1 MSPLDLSDE
10 LEVALQAALEEAE
23 LTADPM
29 TPPSRPDRNAPA
41 TAGAVAAPVSTA
53 LVAREAAKAPAVLD
67 SEYVA
72 TIKAYGPFPALLPA
86 SRDFRPLLALSVVGG
101 LLGLDRFHLGKP
113 VSGFLKLATAGGAG
127 IWWIADIIA
136 ILNGRTFDKAG
147 HRFSGQG
154 KQLAIAWTLVGVLF
168 AGLATV
174 GVTAAIPPAAAAVNA
189 VREAVFPTPAPVPTW
204 APLAEGLEQVQSPIT
219 LNITGERLR
228 FTYNFPAGAYVYIQ
242 KAGDTMVPA
251 TVVLLKDKP
260 SQGATE
266 LPVTPGSYQL
276 FVRAE
281 GNGWTAKVEELRLN
295 G

>member
-1 MSPLDLSDE
+1 MSPLDLSGE
-10 LEVALQAALEEAE
+10 LEAALLAALEEAE
-23 LTADPM
+23 DATDPVA
-29 TPPSRPDRNAPA
+29 PPSRPDRNAPA
-41 TAGAVAAPVSTA
+41 KAGAVEVRASTA
-53 LVAREAAKAPAVLD
+53 PVAREAAKAPAVLE

-101 LLGLDRFHLGKP
+101 LLGLDRFYLGKP

-136 ILNGRTFDKAG
+136 ILNGRTSDKAG
-147 HRFSGQG
+147 RRFSGEG
-154 KQLAIAWTLVGVLF
+154 KQMALAWTLAGVLF
-168 AGLATV
+168 GGLAAV
-174 GVTAAIPPAAAAVNA
+174 GVTAAVPPVAAATNA

-204 APLAEGLEQVQSPIT
+204 APLAEGLEQAQSPIA

-260 SQGATE
+260 SQGTTE

-276 FVRAE
+276 FIRAE